1 VATSA
6 NRVRSAPTGVDGAA
20 APSIVSDPHMPALTD
35 DVVRSI
41 TSEAP
46 VPWPRIR
53 LTGRVWAMA
62 IATAL
67 GYYVGAKMGFALT
80 PRTTPVS
87 TLWPPN
93 AILLG
98 ALLLAPLQAWPIL
111 LIAAFPAHVII
122 ELQSGVSL
130 PMTLSWFVSNAAEAL
145 IGAACIRRFIDGPT
159 RLDSVR
165 RVGIFVLFGA
175 IVAPFLSSFLD
186 VAFVK
191 LNSWGTGTYW
201 EVWRVRFF
209 SNVLAI
215 LTFVPAIITWG
226 DHGLTRLRNISP
238 ARALEAA
245 VMASSLLVV
254 CTAVFARP
262 ASAAGFTTPT
272 LLYAPLPLLLW
283 AAVRFG
289 PSGVSGCLLI
299 FAVLSIWG
307 AINGQ
312 GPFVENDVREN
323 VLALQL
329 FLIVTYVPLTALA
342 AVIRER
348 ERVEDS
354 ARRNEERLNLALS
367 AAHVGTWELDIAG
380 NGMSLSDKSREI
392 LGVGSRDHSFEQR
405 QFADFAI
412 TDDRPHVQAAIAR
425 AMELG
430 ETCEMEFRVPHPDGS
445 LRWVLSKGNVAR
457 DGQGEGVRMLGV
469 VADITEGKLAEGARR
484 DEMALRESEARLRE
498 LADAMPQIVWTAR
511 PDGQIDYFNRKWYE
525 MTGTS
530 PSVIT
535 NDTWLRIIHP
545 DDRPGCV
552 EAWWANVQN
561 GRPHEHEGR
570 FWSAQTRSYRWHL
583 SRALPM
589 RDDTGAIVHWY
600 GTATDID
607 DHKRAEQALRDS
619 ESKLRLLGEDLE
631 HRVAE
636 RTVELSRANSTLRAE
651 IDVRVRA
658 ERALR
663 ATEERFAK
671 AFRASPDAISIAR
684 LPECRIIEINE
695 RWEAMFGLSRSEA
708 LGRTVEDLRL
718 YAHQSDLDRLRD
730 LMATQ
735 GFVREFEL
743 DMRNRSGEPLRA
755 VLAAETID
763 VGGEPCLITLVRDIT
778 ERRRAEHEI
787 VAQRRQLA
795 HLGRVAVVGE
805 MSGALAHELNQP
817 LTAILANARAAQRM
831 LVRDRVD
838 VTELRAILDDIV
850 ADDLR
855 AGAVIHRVR
864 ALIRKGDVGPQQVV
878 ANEIVSE
885 VLELTHSDLIQREVR
900 VATRLAGSLPAVPG
914 DRVQLQQVVLNLIVN
929 ACDAMADNPPSERTL
944 SISTF
949 DEGMAVRVSVSDR
962 GTGIAG
968 DSVDAVFEPFVTSKE
983 HGLGLGLAIC
993 RSIVNAHGGRM
1004 WAVNNPDRGATFHLL
1019 LPQAQITTPADAA
1032 LAAVESTT
1040 LAALQ
1045 RTSFSGVI

>member
-1 VATSA
+1 MATSA
-6 NRVRSAPTGVDGAA
+6 DRLRTGHTGADRPTPPGVPSDTHTSDLPDGVVGSIAGDETAPWLWIRPTTR
-20 APSIVSDPHMPALTD
+20 IWTIALVT
-35 DVVRSI
+35 
-41 TSEAP
+41 
-46 VPWPRIR
+46 
-53 LTGRVWAMA
+53 A
-62 IATAL
+62 I

-80 PRTTPVS
+80 PRTAPVS

-98 ALLLAPLQAWPIL
+98 ALLLTPPQSWPVL
-111 LIAAFPAHVII
+111 LVVAFPAHVII
-122 ELQSGVSL
+122 ELQSGVPL
-130 PMTLSWFVSNAAEAL
+130 PMALSWFVSNAAEAL
-145 IGAACIRRFIDGPT
+145 IGAALVRRFTDGPP

-165 RVGIFVLFGA
+165 RVGIFVLFAA
-175 IVAPFLSSFLD
+175 IAAPFLSSFLD

-191 LNSWGTGTYW
+191 LNAWGTGTYW
-201 EVWRVRFF
+201 EIWRIRFF

-215 LTFVPAIITWG
+215 LTFVPAIISWG
-226 DHGLTRLRNISP
+226 DRGLARLRSIPP

-262 ASAAGFTTPT
+262 ASAGLTTPT

-307 AINGQ
+307 AINDQ
-312 GPFVENDVREN
+312 GPFRDRDVREN

-348 ERVEDS
+348 ERVEDN

-380 NGMSLSDKSREI
+380 SGMTLSDKSREI
-392 LGVGSRDHSFEQR
+392 LGVASGTHTIEQP
-405 QFADFAI
+405 QFADFAVS
-412 TDDRPHVQAAIAR
+412 DDRPHVQAAIAR
-425 AMELG
+425 AIELG

-445 LRWVLSKGNVAR
+445 LHWVLGKGNVAH
-457 DGQGEGVRMLGV
+457 DGEGAGLRMLGV
-469 VADITEGKLAEGARR
+469 IADITEGKLAEGARR

-530 PSVIT
+530 QTIIT

-552 EAWWANVQN
+552 ESWWANVHN

-708 LGRTVEDLRL
+708 LGRTIEELRV
-718 YAHQSDLDRLRD
+718 YAHQTDLDRLRD

-743 DMRNRSGEPLRA
+743 DMRNRIGESLRA

-864 ALIRKGDVGPQQVV
+864 ALIRKGDAGPQQVV

-900 VATRLAGSLPAVPG
+900 VTTRLAASLPPVPG

-929 ACDAMADNPPSERTL
+929 ACDAMADNAPSERTL

-993 RSIVNAHGGRM
+993 RSIVNSHGGRM

-1019 LPQAQITTPADAA
+1019 LPQAQNTTPVDAA
-1032 LAAVESTT
+1032 LAAIESTA
-1040 LAALQ
+1040 LAALH

>member
-1 VATSA
+1 MAPSV
-6 NRVRSAPTGVDGAA
+6 NRLRTTPTGVDRPLSPDT
-20 APSIVSDPHMPALTD
+20 APDSRTSGVRDGVVGSIVTEESAAWL
-35 DVVRSI
+35 
-41 TSEAP
+41 
-46 VPWPRIR
+46 RIR
-53 LTGRVWAMA
+53 PMNRVWALA
-62 IATAL
+62 LATAI

-80 PRTTPVS
+80 PKATPVS

-98 ALLLAPLQAWPIL
+98 ALLLAPLQWWPIL
-111 LIAAFPAHVII
+111 LVAAFPAHVII
-122 ELQSGVSL
+122 ELQSGVPL

-145 IGAACIRRFIDGPT
+145 IGAALVRRFIDAPV

-175 IVAPFLSSFLD
+175 IVAPLLSSFLD

-191 LNSWGTGTYW
+191 LNAWSAGGYW
-201 EVWRVRFF
+201 DVWRIRFF

-215 LTFVPAIITWG
+215 LTFVPAILSWG
-226 DHGLTRLRNISP
+226 DRGLARLRSIPP

-262 ASAAGFTTPT
+262 ASAGFTTPT

-312 GPFVENDVREN
+312 GPFADRDIRES

-354 ARRNEERLNLALS
+354 ARRNEERLHLALS
-367 AAHVGTWELDIAG
+367 AAHVGTWELDVGG
-380 NGMSLSDKSREI
+380 NGMTLSDKSREI
-392 LGVGSRDHSFEQR
+392 LGLGSPGQDVER
-405 QFADFAI
+405 QFADFAVP
-412 TDDRPHVQAAIAR
+412 DDRPHVQAAIAR

-457 DGQGEGVRMLGV
+457 NDDGGGVRMLGV
-469 VADITEGKLAEGARR
+469 IADITEGKQAESARR

-525 MTGTS
+525 MTGTNQ
-530 PSVIT
+530 SVIT

-545 DDRPGCV
+545 DDRPSCM

-589 RDDTGAIVHWY
+589 RDETGAIVHWY

-684 LPECRIIEINE
+684 LPEHRIIEINE

-708 LGRTVEDLRL
+708 LGRTIEDLRL
-718 YAHQSDLDRLRD
+718 YTHQADLDRLRD

-743 DMRNRSGEPLRA
+743 DMRNRSGESLRA

-763 VGGEPCLITLVRDIT
+763 VGGEPCLITLIRDIT

-900 VATRLAGSLPAVPG
+900 VTTRLAGSLPAVPG

-949 DEGMAVRVSVSDR
+949 DEGTAVRVSISDR

-1019 LPQAQITTPADAA
+1019 LPQGQMMAPLDGA

-1040 LAALQ
+1040 LAALH
-1045 RTSFSGVI
+1045 RTSFSGVV